1 MRALLLRK
9 SEFKKHKLAS
19 LIGLGLLSA
28 TLGNSASASCSYT
41 VTNSWG
47 SGFTAAVRVTNDT
60 AATVNG
66 WQVNWSYTNNK
77 VSSAWNA
84 VLSGTYSATNLG
96 WNGTLQPGQSAEFGV
111 QGTTNGGAVE
121 APALTGNLC
130 GTAAASSSSKIASSA
145 QAVSSARVASS
156 TASSS
161 SLAPVTTNI
170 ANLATATTSYVSA
183 WETIRALNDNSN
195 PANSNDKSAG
205 AYGNWNNP
213 NSIQWVQYDWPQ
225 PYSLS
230 NTQIYWFDDNGGVLT
245 PTRAYIE
252 YWNGSA
258 WVNAGNVPLVKN
270 AFNTVNLSG
279 VRTSRLRVSMLN
291 ATQSTGI
298 LEWRVAGTVQ
308 GGNNSSLAASSIRSS
323 TPVSSAASSV
333 RSSQNNSALT
343 SSTATSIARSS
354 SPASSSRA
362 AASSIGV
369 SSSAASSA
377 PAVFTPITT
386 QYEYDGINTSNA
398 VYKDSNRF
406 RLYYGAD
413 NKRGPKGNLGTHSD
427 ADVTRMLEHMEK
439 VYDFFVRDRG
449 FKSPAQS
456 VHTNR
461 TGLFKI
467 NVYSVTDID
476 AGGFM
481 GYNGTAGLSYLV
493 MRSNLLNT
501 NSISTHEFGHGITL
515 AESIWI
521 DKARTGAWWET
532 TAEWFADTYMSPL
545 TNSTNFDVNS
555 LHAASNLTIVHKDN
569 LYQAWPF
576 LNYLANNP
584 DNYTNLGRDAIRNL
598 IRAHQGQETPL
609 HSLARLV
616 QPTSIKT
623 LVGRY
628 RARIAYGDI
637 GHPLVQQRVL
647 TAQRDASFRTR
658 AYRNLE
664 SIGTNLYRVLEAR
677 KPQYTGS
684 NIIPLTATGSGEIN
698 IQVTNLGNGLSD
710 SNFTAIVAIK
720 AANNSVRYVEL
731 ANGAGSFQLASGE
744 ESSLVVTNTPDS
756 LYLYNAF
763 ESTSTSPESIGL
775 NYQVQILGAR
785 PRD

>member
-1 MRALLLRK
+1 MRHTI
-9 SEFKKHKLAS
+9 FKKRQLAL
-19 LIGLGLLSA
+19 LIGLGIATA
-28 TLGNSASASCSYT
+28 TLGNVANASCSYT

-47 SGFTAAVRVTNDT
+47 SGFTAAIRVTNDT
-60 AATVNG
+60 ATAVNG
-66 WQVNWSYTNNK
+66 WQVNWAYTNNRA
-77 VSSAWNA
+77 SNAWNA
-84 VLSGTYSATNLG
+84 LLSGNSTANNTATNIG
-96 WNGTLQPGQSAEFGV
+96 WNGRLQPGQAAEFGL

-121 APALTGNLC
+121 TPTLTGTLC
-130 GTAAASSSSKIASSA
+130 GAATASSASNASSSRQTVSSA
-145 QAVSSARVASS
+145 QAVSSVRSSASS
-156 TASSS
+156 TAP
-161 SLAPVTTNI
+161 APANI
-170 ANLATATTSYVSA
+170 ASLATATTSYVSA
-183 WETIRALNDNSN
+183 WETLRAVNDNSN

-225 PYSLS
+225 SFNLS
-230 NTQIYWFDDNGGVLT
+230 STQVYWFDDNGGVLT

-270 AFNTVNLSG
+270 AFNSLALNG
-279 VRTSRLRVSMLN
+279 VTTNRLRISMLN

-298 LEWRVAGTVQ
+298 LEWRVAGAVQ
-308 GGNNSSLAASSIRSS
+308 TGNASSVAVSSARSSAAVSSLVSSSIRSS
-323 TPVSSAASSV
+323 SLPSSAVSS
-333 RSSQNNSALT
+333 
-343 SSTATSIARSS
+343 STRSS
-354 SPASSSRA
+354 SSSSLVSSSRA
-362 AASSIGV
+362 AVSSVGV

-377 PAVFTPITT
+377 PAVFTPITN
-386 QYEYDGINTSNA
+386 QYEYDGVNTTNA

-406 RLYYGAD
+406 RLYYGLD
-413 NKRGPKGNLGTHSD
+413 NKRGPKGNLGLHSD

-439 VYDFFVRDRG
+439 VYDYFVTNRG

-456 VHTNR
+456 VHANR
-461 TGLFKI
+461 PGSFKI

-493 MRSNLLNT
+493 MRSNLLNVD
-501 NSISTHEFGHGITL
+501 SISTHEFGHGITL
-515 AESIWI
+515 AEAIWI

-532 TAEWFADTYMSPL
+532 TAEWFADAYISPL
-545 TNSTNFDVNS
+545 TNTTNFNVDS
-555 LHAASNLTIVHKDN
+555 LHVASNLTIVHKDN

-576 LNYLANNP
+576 LNYLTNNP
-584 DNYTNLGRDAIRNL
+584 DNYTNLGRDAVRTM

-616 QPTSIKT
+616 QPTPINT
-623 LVGRY
+623 LIGRY

-637 GHPLVQQRVL
+637 GNPLVQQRVL
-647 TAQRDASFRTR
+647 NAQRDTNFRNR

-698 IQVTNLGNGLSD
+698 LQVTNLGNGLSD

-720 AANNSVRYVEL
+720 AANNSVRYVAL
-731 ANGAGSFQLASGE
+731 ANGSGSFQLAAGE

-763 ESTSTSPESIGL
+763 ESTSASADAIGL

>member
-1 MRALLLRK
+1 MRT
-9 SEFKKHKLAS
+9 FKIQQRNLAAI
-19 LIGLGLLSA
+19 IGLGLASGLMA
-28 TLGNSASASCSYT
+28 TTASAACVYT
-41 VTNSWG
+41 VSNSWG
-47 SGFTAAVRVTNDT
+47 SGFTASIRVTNDT
-60 AATVNG
+60 TAAVNG
-66 WQVNWSYTNNK
+66 WQVSWSYARNT
-77 VSSAWNA
+77 VASAWNA
-84 VLSGTYSATNLG
+84 QLSGNYSATNLA
-96 WNGTLQPGQSAEFGV
+96 WNGRLNPGQSAELGV
-111 QGTTNGGAVE
+111 QGATNGGAIE
-121 APALTGNLC
+121 APTITGALC
-130 GTAAASSSSKIASSA
+130 GSSTTSSAASSTLVISSSASS
-145 QAVSSARVASS
+145 VVR
-156 TASSS
+156 SSS
-161 SLAPVTTNI
+161 SSVVPVANNI
-170 ANLATATTSYVSA
+170 AALATATTSYVSA
-183 WETIRALNDNSN
+183 WETLRAVNDNSN

-225 PYSLS
+225 QYSLS

-270 AFNTVNLSG
+270 AFNTLALNG
-279 VRTSRLRVSMLN
+279 VITNRLRVFMLN

-298 LEWRVAGTVQ
+298 LEWRVAGNTSGVT
-308 GGNNSSLAASSIRSS
+308 SSVSSSVPSVTSSSPRSS
-323 TPVSSAASSV
+323 SAVSTS
-333 RSSQNNSALT
+333 RSSQSSALT
-343 SSTATSIARSS
+343 SSSRSS
-354 SPASSSRA
+354 SSSLISSSSSSRA
-362 AASSIGV
+362 AV
-369 SSSAASSA
+369 SSSAASSSA
-377 PAVFTPITT
+377 AAVFTPITN
-386 QYEYDGINTSNA
+386 QYEYEGINTGNA

-439 VYDFFVRDRG
+439 VYDYFVTNRG

-456 VHTNR
+456 IHANR
-461 TGLFKI
+461 PGSFKI

-493 MRSNLLNT
+493 MRSNLLNVD
-501 NSISTHEFGHGITL
+501 SISTHEFGHGITL
-515 AESIWI
+515 AEAIWI

-532 TAEWFADTYMSPL
+532 TAEWFADAYMSPL
-545 TNSTNFDVNS
+545 NNTTNFDTNS

-576 LNYLANNP
+576 LNYLSNNP
-584 DNYTNLGRDAIRNL
+584 DNYANLGRDAIRNL

-616 QPTSIKT
+616 QPVSIQT

-637 GHPLVQQRVL
+637 GHPLVQARVL

-664 SIGTNLYRVLEAR
+664 AIDSTTYRVIAAR

-684 NIIPLTATGSGEIN
+684 NIIPLTATGTGQIN

-710 SNFTAIVAIK
+710 SGFTAVVAIK
-720 AANNSVRYVEL
+720 ASNNSVRYMDL
-731 ANGAGSFQLASGE
+731 PNGIGSFQLATGE
-744 ESSLVVTNTPDS
+744 ESSLVVTNTPTS

-763 ESTSTSPESIGL
+763 ESTATSPESIGL

>member
-1 MRALLLRK
+1 MRRSLFGKHL
-9 SEFKKHKLAS
+9 FKKNQLAL
-19 LIGLGLLSA
+19 LIGLGLVTTA
-28 TLGNSASASCSYT
+28 FGNAANASCNYT
-41 VTNSWG
+41 ITNSWG
-47 SGFTAAVRVTNDT
+47 TGFTAAIRITNDT
-60 AATVNG
+60 ATTVNS
-66 WQVNWSYTNNK
+66 WQVNWTYANNK
-77 VSSAWNA
+77 VSNAWNA
-84 VLSGTYSATNLG
+84 LLSGNYNATNIS
-96 WNGTLQPGQSAEFGV
+96 WNGRIQPGQSVEFGL
-111 QGTTNGGAVE
+111 QGTTNGGAIE
-121 APALTGNLC
+121 SPTLTGALC
-130 GTAAASSSSKIASSA
+130 GTANASSSSRVASSA
-145 QAVSSARVASS
+145 QTLSSAR
-156 TASSS
+156 SSS
-161 SLAPVTTNI
+161 SSIVSTPANI
-170 ANLATATTSYVSA
+170 AGLATATTSYVSA

-195 PANSNDKSAG
+195 PTNSNDKSAG
-205 AYGNWNNP
+205 VYGNWNNP

-225 PYSLS
+225 NYNLS
-230 NTQIYWFDDNGGVLT
+230 STQIYWFDDNGGVLT
-245 PTRAYIE
+245 PTRAYVE

-270 AFNTVNLSG
+270 AFNTLALNDVVTN
-279 VRTSRLRVSMLN
+279 RLRVSMLN

-298 LEWRVAGTVQ
+298 LEWRVAGAVQ
-308 GGNNSSLAASSIRSS
+308 GGNASSTAVSSTRSS
-323 TPVSSAASSV
+323 TPVSSVGSSAI
-333 RSSQNNSALT
+333 RSSQ
-343 SSTATSIARSS
+343 
-354 SPASSSRA
+354 ASSLA
-362 AASSIGV
+362 I
-369 SSSAASSA
+369 SSAASSVA
-377 PAVFTPITT
+377 RSSSSLASSSRVAVSSVGASSSATSSAAAVFTPITN
-386 QYEYDGINTSNA
+386 QYEYEGINTGNA

-413 NKRGPKGNLGTHSD
+413 NKRGPKGNLGIHSD

-439 VYDFFVRDRG
+439 VYDYFVRDRG

-456 VHTNR
+456 IHANR
-461 TGLFKI
+461 PGSFKI

-493 MRSNLLNT
+493 MRSNLLNVD
-501 NSISTHEFGHGITL
+501 SISTHEFGHGITL
-515 AESIWI
+515 AEAIWI

-545 TNSTNFDVNS
+545 TNNTNFDVNS
-555 LHAASNLTIVHKDN
+555 MHAASNLTIVHKDN

-576 LNYLANNP
+576 MNYLSNNP
-584 DNYTNLGRDAIRNL
+584 DNYANLGRDAVRNL

-637 GHPLVQQRVL
+637 GHPLVQQKVL
-647 TAQRDASFRTR
+647 AAQRDASFRTR

-664 SIGTNLYRVLEAR
+664 SIGSNMYRVLEAR
-677 KPQYTGS
+677 KPQFTGS
-684 NIIPLTATGSGEIN
+684 NIIPLTATGSGDIN

-720 AANNSVRYVEL
+720 ATNNSVRYVDL

-744 ESSLVVTNTPDS
+744 EASLVVTNTPDS

-763 ESTSTSPESIGL
+763 ESTSTNPESIGL

>member
-1 MRALLLRK
+1 MR
-9 SEFKKHKLAS
+9 KLTMAS
-19 LIGLGLLSA
+19 VIRLGWGLGFAGALTTTSTSA
-28 TLGNSASASCSYT
+28 ACVYT
-41 VTNSWG
+41 VSNSWG
-47 SGFTAAVRVTNDT
+47 SGFTASIRVTNDT
-60 AATVNG
+60 AATANG
-66 WQVNWSYTNNK
+66 WQVNWSYARNT
-77 VSSAWNA
+77 VTSAWNA
-84 VLSGTYSATNLG
+84 QLSGNYSATNLA
-96 WNGTLQPGQSAEFGV
+96 WNGRLTPGQSAEFGV
-111 QGTTNGGAVE
+111 QGATNGGAIE
-121 APALTGNLC
+121 APTITGALC
-130 GTAAASSSSKIASSA
+130 GSSTTSSAVSSTPVISSSASSVVRSSSSS
-145 QAVSSARVASS
+145 VVPVAN
-156 TASSS
+156 
-161 SLAPVTTNI
+161 NI
-170 ANLATATTSYVSA
+170 AALATATTSYVSA
-183 WETIRALNDNSN
+183 WETLRAVNDNSN

-225 PYSLS
+225 QYSLS

-252 YWNGSA
+252 YWNGST
-258 WVNAGNVPLVKN
+258 WVNTGDVPLVKN
-270 AFNTVNLSG
+270 AFNTLALNG
-279 VRTSRLRVSMLN
+279 VTTNRLRVSMLN

-298 LEWRVAGTVQ
+298 LEWRVAGAASGVTSSAQSSSTLSVAS
-308 GGNNSSLAASSIRSS
+308 SSLRSS
-323 TPVSSAASSV
+323 SAVSSS
-333 RSSQNNSALT
+333 RSSQSSAVV
-343 SSTATSIARSS
+343 SSSRSS
-354 SPASSSRA
+354 SSVLISSSSSSRVA
-362 AASSIGV
+362 V
-369 SSSAASSA
+369 SSSAASSSA
-377 PAVFTPITT
+377 PAVFTPITN
-386 QYEYDGINTSNA
+386 QYEYDGINTGNA
-398 VYKDSNRF
+398 VYQDSNRF
-406 RLYYGAD
+406 RLYYGED

-427 ADVTRMLEHMEK
+427 ADVTRMLDHMEK
-439 VYDFFVRDRG
+439 VYDYFVTNRG

-456 VHTNR
+456 VHSNR
-461 TGLFKI
+461 PGSFKI

-493 MRSNLLNT
+493 MRSNLLNVD
-501 NSISTHEFGHGITL
+501 SISTHEFGHGITL
-515 AESIWI
+515 AEAIWI

-532 TAEWFADTYMSPL
+532 TAEWFADAYISPI

-576 LNYLANNP
+576 LNYLSNNP
-584 DNYTNLGRDAIRNL
+584 DNYTNLGRDAVRNL

-647 TAQRDASFRTR
+647 TAQRDAGFRTR

-664 SIGTNLYRVLEAR
+664 SIGSNMYRVLEAR
-677 KPQYTGS
+677 KPQFTGS
-684 NIIPLTATGSGEIN
+684 NIIPLTITGSGEIN

-710 SNFTAIVAIK
+710 SNFTAIAAIK
-720 AANNSVRYVEL
+720 ATNNSVRYVDL

-744 ESSLVVTNTPDS
+744 EASLVVTNTPDS

-763 ESTSTSPESIGL
+763 ESTSTNPESIGL

>member
-1 MRALLLRK
+1 MRRSLFAKHL
-9 SEFKKHKLAS
+9 FKKNQLVL
-19 LIGLGLLSA
+19 LIGLGLA
-28 TLGNSASASCSYT
+28 TATFGNTANASCNYT
-41 VTNSWG
+41 ITNSWG
-47 SGFTAAVRVTNDT
+47 TGFTAAIRITNDT
-60 AATVNG
+60 ATTVNS
-66 WQVNWSYTNNK
+66 WQVNWTYANNK
-77 VSSAWNA
+77 VSNAWNA
-84 VLSGTYSATNLG
+84 MLSGNYSATNIS
-96 WNGTLQPGQSAEFGV
+96 WNGRIQPGQSVEFGL
-111 QGTTNGGAVE
+111 QGTTNGGAIE
-121 APALTGNLC
+121 SPTLTGALC
-130 GTAAASSSSKIASSA
+130 GTANASSSSRVASSA
-145 QAVSSARVASS
+145 QTLSSAR
-156 TASSS
+156 S
-161 SLAPVTTNI
+161 SLSSIAPTPANI
-170 ANLATATTSYVSA
+170 ASLATATTSYVSA

-195 PANSNDKSAG
+195 PTNSNDKSAG

-225 PYSLS
+225 NFNLS
-230 NTQIYWFDDNGGVLT
+230 STQIYWFDDNGGVLT
-245 PTRAYIE
+245 PTRAYVE

-270 AFNTVNLSG
+270 AFNTLALNG
-279 VRTSRLRVSMLN
+279 VVTNRLRVSMLN

-308 GGNNSSLAASSIRSS
+308 GGN
-323 TPVSSAASSV
+323 
-333 RSSQNNSALT
+333 T
-343 SSTATSIARSS
+343 SSTATSSIRSSAPVSSVGSSAIRSSQASSLAISSAASSIARSS
-354 SPASSSRA
+354 SSLASSSRA
-362 AASSIGV
+362 AVSSVGA
-369 SSSAASSA
+369 SSSATSSA
-377 PAVFTPITT
+377 AAVFTPITN
-386 QYEYDGINTSNA
+386 QYEYEGINTGNA

-439 VYDFFVRDRG
+439 VYDYFVRDRG

-456 VHTNR
+456 IHANR
-461 TGLFKI
+461 PGSFKI

-493 MRSNLLNT
+493 MRSNLLNVD
-501 NSISTHEFGHGITL
+501 SISTHEFGHGITL
-515 AESIWI
+515 AEAIWI

-532 TAEWFADTYMSPL
+532 TAEWFADTYISPL
-545 TNSTNFDVNS
+545 TNNTNFDVNS

-576 LNYLANNP
+576 LNYLSNNP
-584 DNYTNLGRDAIRNL
+584 DNYANLGRDAVRNL

-637 GHPLVQQRVL
+637 GHPLVQQKVL
-647 TAQRDASFRTR
+647 AAQRDTSFRTR

-664 SIGTNLYRVLEAR
+664 SIGSNMYRVLEAR
-677 KPQYTGS
+677 KPQFTGS
-684 NIIPLTATGSGEIN
+684 NIIPLTATGSGDIN

-720 AANNSVRYVEL
+720 AANNSVRYVDL

-744 ESSLVVTNTPDS
+744 EASLVVTNTPDS

-763 ESTSTSPESIGL
+763 ESTSTNPESIGL

>member
-1 MRALLLRK
+1 
-9 SEFKKHKLAS
+9 
-19 LIGLGLLSA
+19 
-28 TLGNSASASCSYT
+28 
-41 VTNSWG
+41 
-47 SGFTAAVRVTNDT
+47 
-60 AATVNG
+60 
-66 WQVNWSYTNNK
+66 
-77 VSSAWNA
+77 
-84 VLSGTYSATNLG
+84 
-96 WNGTLQPGQSAEFGV
+96 
-111 QGTTNGGAVE
+111 
-121 APALTGNLC
+121 
-130 GTAAASSSSKIASSA
+130 
-145 QAVSSARVASS
+145 
-156 TASSS
+156 
-161 SLAPVTTNI
+161 
-170 ANLATATTSYVSA
+170 
-183 WETIRALNDNSN
+183 
-195 PANSNDKSAG
+195 
-205 AYGNWNNP
+205 
-213 NSIQWVQYDWPQ
+213 
-225 PYSLS
+225 
-230 NTQIYWFDDNGGVLT
+230 GGVLT
-245 PTRAYIE
+245 PTRAYVE

-270 AFNTVNLSG
+270 AFNTLALNGIVTN
-279 VRTSRLRVSMLN
+279 RLRVSMLN

-298 LEWRVAGTVQ
+298 LEWRVAGAVQ
-308 GGNNSSLAASSIRSS
+308 GGNASSTAVSSIRSS
-323 TPVSSAASSV
+323 TPVSSVGSSAI
-333 RSSQNNSALT
+333 RSSQASSLAI
-343 SSTATSIARSS
+343 SSTASSIARSS
-354 SPASSSRA
+354 SSLASSSRA
-362 AASSIGV
+362 AVSSVGI
-369 SSSAASSA
+369 SSSATSSA
-377 PAVFTPITT
+377 AAVFTPITN
-386 QYEYDGINTSNA
+386 QYEYEGINTGNA
-398 VYKDSNRF
+398 VFKDSNRF

-439 VYDFFVRDRG
+439 VYDYFVRDRG

-456 VHTNR
+456 IHANR
-461 TGLFKI
+461 PGSFKI

-493 MRSNLLNT
+493 MRSNLLNVD
-501 NSISTHEFGHGITL
+501 SISTHEFGHGITL
-515 AESIWI
+515 AEAIWI

-532 TAEWFADTYMSPL
+532 TAEWFADTYMSPI

-555 LHAASNLTIVHKDN
+555 LHAASNLTIAHKDN

-576 LNYLANNP
+576 LNYLSNNP
-584 DNYTNLGRDAIRNL
+584 DNYTNLGRDAVRNL

-637 GHPLVQQRVL
+637 GHPLVQQKVL
-647 TAQRDASFRTR
+647 AAQRDTSFRTR

-664 SIGTNLYRVLEAR
+664 SIGSNMYRVLEAR
-677 KPQYTGS
+677 KPQFTGS
-684 NIIPLTATGSGEIN
+684 NIIPLTATGSGDIN

-720 AANNSVRYVEL
+720 ATNNSVRYVDL

-744 ESSLVVTNTPDS
+744 EASLVVTNTPDS

-763 ESTSTSPESIGL
+763 ESTSTNPESIGL

>member
-1 MRALLLRK
+1 MRKLTMASIISLGFAGALTTT
-9 SEFKKHKLAS
+9 A
-19 LIGLGLLSA
+19 
-28 TLGNSASASCSYT
+28 ASAACVYT
-41 VTNSWG
+41 VSNSWG
-47 SGFTAAVRVTNDT
+47 SGFTASIRVTNDT

-66 WQVNWSYTNNK
+66 WQVNWNYARNSVT
-77 VSSAWNA
+77 SAWN
-84 VLSGTYSATNLG
+84 VQLSGNYSATNLA
-96 WNGTLQPGQSAEFGV
+96 WNGRLNPGQSAEFGV
-111 QGTTNGGAVE
+111 QGATNGGALE
-121 APALTGNLC
+121 APSITGTLC
-130 GTAAASSSSKIASSA
+130 GSSTTSSAASSTPIISNSASS
-145 QAVSSARVASS
+145 VVRS
-156 TASSS
+156 SSS
-161 SLAPVTTNI
+161 SLVPVVNNI
-170 ANLATATTSYVSA
+170 ATLATATTSYVSA

-225 PYSLS
+225 NFSLN

-245 PTRAYIE
+245 PTRAYVE

-270 AFNTVNLSG
+270 AFNALALNG
-279 VRTSRLRVSMLN
+279 VVTNRLRVSMLN
-291 ATQSTGI
+291 TTQSTGI

-308 GGNNSSLAASSIRSS
+308 NGNASSVAVSSIRSS
-323 TPVSSAASSV
+323 TPVSSVGSSAI
-333 RSSQNNSALT
+333 RSSQP
-343 SSTATSIARSS
+343 SSVASSIARTSS
-354 SPASSSRA
+354 SSLLASSSRA
-362 AASSIGV
+362 AVSSVGV
-369 SSSAASSA
+369 SSSASSSA
-377 PAVFTPITT
+377 AAVFTPITN

-439 VYDFFVRDRG
+439 VYDYFVRDRG

-456 VHTNR
+456 IHANR
-461 TGLFKI
+461 PGSFKI

-515 AESIWI
+515 AEAIWI

-532 TAEWFADTYMSPL
+532 TAEWFADAYMSPI

-576 LNYLANNP
+576 LNYLSNNP
-584 DNYTNLGRDAIRNL
+584 DNYANLGRDAVRNM

-637 GHPLVQQRVL
+637 GHPLVQQKVL
-647 TAQRDASFRTR
+647 AAQRDASFRTR

-664 SIGTNLYRVLEAR
+664 SIGTNMYRVLEAR
-677 KPQYTGS
+677 KPQFTGS

-720 AANNSVRYVEL
+720 ATNNSVRYVDL
-731 ANGAGSFQLASGE
+731 ANGAGSFQLVSGE
-744 ESSLVVTNTPDS
+744 EASLVVTNTPDS

-763 ESTSTSPESIGL
+763 ESTSTNPESIGL

>member
-1 MRALLLRK
+1 MR
-9 SEFKKHKLAS
+9 KLTMAS
-19 LIGLGLLSA
+19 VIRLGWGLGFACAL
-28 TLGNSASASCSYT
+28 TTTSASAVCVYT
-41 VTNSWG
+41 VSNSWG
-47 SGFTAAVRVTNDT
+47 SGFTASIRVTNDT
-60 AATVNG
+60 TATVNG
-66 WQVNWSYTNNK
+66 WQVNWSYARNT
-77 VSSAWNA
+77 VASAWNA
-84 VLSGTYSATNLG
+84 QLSGNYSATNLA
-96 WNGTLQPGQSAEFGV
+96 WNGRLTPGQSAEFGV
-111 QGTTNGGAVE
+111 QGATNGGAIE
-121 APALTGNLC
+121 APTITGALC
-130 GTAAASSSSKIASSA
+130 GSSTTSSAASSTLVISSSASS
-145 QAVSSARVASS
+145 VVR
-156 TASSS
+156 SSS
-161 SLAPVTTNI
+161 SSVVPVANNI
-170 ANLATATTSYVSA
+170 AALATATTSYVSA
-183 WETIRALNDNSN
+183 WETLRAVNDNSN

-225 PYSLS
+225 QYSLS

-270 AFNTVNLSG
+270 AFNTLALNG
-279 VRTSRLRVSMLN
+279 VITNRLRVSMLN

-298 LEWRVAGTVQ
+298 LEWRVAGNASGITSSV
-308 GGNNSSLAASSIRSS
+308 SSLVSSVASSSLRSS
-323 TPVSSAASSV
+323 SIISSS
-333 RSSQNNSALT
+333 RSSQSSAVV
-343 SSTATSIARSS
+343 SSSRSS
-354 SPASSSRA
+354 SSALISSSSNSRA
-362 AASSIGV
+362 TV
-369 SSSAASSA
+369 SSSAASSSA
-377 PAVFTPITT
+377 PAVFTPITN
-386 QYEYDGINTSNA
+386 QYEYDGINTGNA

-427 ADVTRMLEHMEK
+427 ADVTRMLDHMEK
-439 VYDFFVRDRG
+439 VYDYFVTNRG

-456 VHTNR
+456 VHSNR
-461 TGLFKI
+461 PGSFKI

-493 MRSNLLNT
+493 MRSNLLNVD
-501 NSISTHEFGHGITL
+501 SISTHEFGHGITL
-515 AESIWI
+515 AEAIWI

-532 TAEWFADTYMSPL
+532 TAEWFADAYMSPI
-545 TNSTNFDVNS
+545 TNTTNFDVNS

-576 LNYLANNP
+576 LNYLSNNP

-616 QPTSIKT
+616 QPVSVQT

-637 GHPLVQQRVL
+637 GHPLVQARVL
-647 TAQRDASFRTR
+647 SAQRDATFRTR

-664 SIGTNLYRVLEAR
+664 AIDSTTWRVIAAR

-684 NIIPLTATGSGEIN
+684 NIIPLMATGTGQIS

-710 SNFTAIVAIK
+710 SGFTAVVAIK
-720 AANNSVRYVEL
+720 ASNNGVRYVDL
-731 ANGAGSFQLASGE
+731 PNGTGSFQLASGE
-744 ESSLVVTNTPDS
+744 ESSLVVTNTPTS

-763 ESTSTSPESIGL
+763 ESTTTSPESIGL

>member
-1 MRALLLRK
+1 L
-9 SEFKKHKLAS
+9 
-19 LIGLGLLSA
+19 
-28 TLGNSASASCSYT
+28 N
-41 VTNSWG
+41 
-47 SGFTAAVRVTNDT
+47 
-60 AATVNG
+60 
-66 WQVNWSYTNNK
+66 
-77 VSSAWNA
+77 
-84 VLSGTYSATNLG
+84 
-96 WNGTLQPGQSAEFGV
+96 PGQSAEFGV
-111 QGTTNGGAVE
+111 QGATNGGALE
-121 APALTGNLC
+121 APSITGTLC
-130 GTAAASSSSKIASSA
+130 GSSTTSSAASSTPIISNSASS
-145 QAVSSARVASS
+145 VVRS
-156 TASSS
+156 SSS
-161 SLAPVTTNI
+161 SLVPVVNNI
-170 ANLATATTSYVSA
+170 ATLATATTSYVSA

-225 PYSLS
+225 NFSLN

-245 PTRAYIE
+245 PTRAYVE

-270 AFNTVNLSG
+270 AFNALALNG
-279 VRTSRLRVSMLN
+279 VVTNRLRVSMLN
-291 ATQSTGI
+291 TTQSTGI

-308 GGNNSSLAASSIRSS
+308 NGNASSVAVSSIRSS
-323 TPVSSAASSV
+323 TPVSSVGSSAI
-333 RSSQNNSALT
+333 RSSQP
-343 SSTATSIARSS
+343 SSVASSIARTSS
-354 SPASSSRA
+354 SSLLASSSRA
-362 AASSIGV
+362 AVSSVGV
-369 SSSAASSA
+369 SSSASSSA
-377 PAVFTPITT
+377 AAVFTPITN

-439 VYDFFVRDRG
+439 VYDYFVRDRG

-456 VHTNR
+456 IHANR
-461 TGLFKI
+461 PGSFKI

-515 AESIWI
+515 AEAIWI

-532 TAEWFADTYMSPL
+532 TAEWFADAYMSPI

-576 LNYLANNP
+576 LNYLSNNP
-584 DNYTNLGRDAIRNL
+584 DNYANLGRDAVRNM

-637 GHPLVQQRVL
+637 GHPLVQQKVL
-647 TAQRDASFRTR
+647 AAQRDASFRTR

-664 SIGTNLYRVLEAR
+664 SIGTNMYRVLEAR
-677 KPQYTGS
+677 KPQFTGS

-720 AANNSVRYVEL
+720 ATNNSVRYVDL
-731 ANGAGSFQLASGE
+731 ANGAGSFQLVSGE

-763 ESTSTSPESIGL
+763 ESTSTNPESIGL

>member
-1 MRALLLRK
+1 MHLSL
-9 SEFKKHKLAS
+9 SEKHLFKKNQLTL
-19 LIGLGLLSA
+19 LIGLGLLTA
-28 TLGNSASASCSYT
+28 TLGNTANASCNYT
-41 VTNSWG
+41 ITNSWG
-47 SGFTAAVRVTNDT
+47 SGFTAAIRITNDT
-60 AATVNG
+60 ATTING
-66 WQVNWSYTNNK
+66 WQVNWTYANNR
-77 VSSAWNA
+77 VSNAWNA
-84 VLSGTYSATNLG
+84 ILSGSYSATNIS
-96 WNGTLQPGQSAEFGV
+96 WNGRIQPGQSVEFGL
-111 QGTTNGGAVE
+111 QGTTNGGPIE
-121 APALTGNLC
+121 SPTLTGALC
-130 GTAAASSSSKIASSA
+130 GAVAASSSSKVASSA
-145 QAVSSARVASS
+145 QTLSS
-156 TASSS
+156 TRSSS
-161 SLAPVTTNI
+161 SSIAPTPANI
-170 ANLATATTSYVSA
+170 ASLATATTSYVSA

-213 NSIQWVQYDWPQ
+213 NTIQWVQYDWPQ
-225 PYSLS
+225 NFSLN

-245 PTRAYIE
+245 PTRAYVE

-270 AFNTVNLSG
+270 AFNALALNG
-279 VRTSRLRVSMLN
+279 VVTNRLRVSMLN
-291 ATQSTGI
+291 TTQSTGI

-308 GGNNSSLAASSIRSS
+308 NGNASSVAVSSIRSS
-323 TPVSSAASSV
+323 TPVSSVGSSAI
-333 RSSQNNSALT
+333 RSSQP
-343 SSTATSIARSS
+343 SSVASSIARTSS
-354 SPASSSRA
+354 SSLLASSSRA
-362 AASSIGV
+362 AVSSVGV
-369 SSSAASSA
+369 SSSAA
-377 PAVFTPITT
+377 AVFTPITN

-439 VYDFFVRDRG
+439 VYDYFVRDRG

-456 VHTNR
+456 IHANR
-461 TGLFKI
+461 PGSFKI

-515 AESIWI
+515 AEAIWI

-532 TAEWFADTYMSPL
+532 TAEWFADAYMSPI

-576 LNYLANNP
+576 LNYLSNNP
-584 DNYTNLGRDAIRNL
+584 DNYANLGRDAVRNM

-637 GHPLVQQRVL
+637 GHPLVQQKVL
-647 TAQRDASFRTR
+647 AAQRDASFRTR

-664 SIGTNLYRVLEAR
+664 SIGTNMYRVLEAR
-677 KPQYTGS
+677 KPQFTGS

-720 AANNSVRYVEL
+720 ATNNSVRYVDL
-731 ANGAGSFQLASGE
+731 ANGAGSFQLVSGE
-744 ESSLVVTNTPDS
+744 EASLVVTNTPDS

-763 ESTSTSPESIGL
+763 ESTSSNPESIGL

>member
-1 MRALLLRK
+1 MRR
-9 SEFKKHKLAS
+9 FKFQQSNLAAIVSLSLAS
-19 LIGLGLLSA
+19 SLMA
-28 TLGNSASASCSYT
+28 TNASAACSYT
-41 VTNSWG
+41 VSNSWG
-47 SGFTAAVRVTNDT
+47 SGFTASIRVTNDT
-60 AATVNG
+60 AAAVNG
-66 WQVNWSYTNNK
+66 WQVNWSYARNSVT
-77 VSSAWNA
+77 SAWNA
-84 VLSGTYSATNLG
+84 QLSGDYSATNLA
-96 WNGTLQPGQSAEFGV
+96 WNGRLNPGQSAEFGV
-111 QGTTNGGAVE
+111 QGVTNGGAIEVPNING
-121 APALTGNLC
+121 ALC
-130 GTAAASSSSKIASSA
+130 GSSATSSTPVISSSASSLVRSSSSS
-145 QAVSSARVASS
+145 VTPVAN
-156 TASSS
+156 
-161 SLAPVTTNI
+161 NI
-170 ANLATATTSYVSA
+170 AALATATTSYVST
-183 WETIRALNDNSN
+183 WETLRAVNDNSN

-225 PYSLS
+225 NYQLS

-270 AFNTVNLSG
+270 AFNTLALNGIVTN
-279 VRTSRLRVSMLN
+279 RLRVSMLN

-298 LEWRVAGTVQ
+298 LEWRVAGNASGVT
-308 GGNNSSLAASSIRSS
+308 SSVSSS
-323 TPVSSAASSV
+323 TPAV
-333 RSSQNNSALT
+333 T
-343 SSTATSIARSS
+343 SSSLRSS
-354 SPASSSRA
+354 SAESSSR
-362 AASSIGV
+362 SSLSSAVISSSRSSSSVLISSSSSSRVAV
-369 SSSAASSA
+369 SSSATSSSA
-377 PAVFTPITT
+377 AAVFTPITN
-386 QYEYDGINTSNA
+386 QYEYDGINTGNA

-427 ADVTRMLEHMEK
+427 ADVTRMLAHMEK
-439 VYDFFVRDRG
+439 VYDYFVTNRG

-456 VHTNR
+456 VHSNR
-461 TGLFKI
+461 PGSFKI

-493 MRSNLLNT
+493 MRSNLLNVD
-501 NSISTHEFGHGITL
+501 SISTHEFGHGITL
-515 AESIWI
+515 AEAIWI

-532 TAEWFADTYMSPL
+532 TAEWFADAYMSPL
-545 TNSTNFDVNS
+545 NNTTNFSTES
-555 LHAASNLTIVHKDN
+555 LHAGSWRTIVHKDN
-569 LYQAWPF
+569 LYEAWPF
-576 LNYLANNP
+576 LNYLTNNP
-584 DNYTNLGRDAIRNL
+584 DNYNNLGRDAIRNL

-616 QPTSIKT
+616 QPVSVQT

-637 GHPLVQQRVL
+637 GHPLVQARVL
-647 TAQRDASFRTR
+647 SAQRDASFRTR

-664 SIGTNLYRVLEAR
+664 AIDSTTWHVIAAR

-684 NIIPLTATGSGEIN
+684 NIIPLTATGTGQIS

-710 SNFTAIVAIK
+710 SGFTAVVAIK
-720 AANNSVRYVEL
+720 AANNSVRYVDL
-731 ANGAGSFQLASGE
+731 PNGTGSFQLATSE
-744 ESSLVVTNTPDS
+744 ESSLVVTNTPTS

-763 ESTSTSPESIGL
+763 ESTATSPESIGL

>member
-1 MRALLLRK
+1 MR
-9 SEFKKHKLAS
+9 KLTMAS
-19 LIGLGLLSA
+19 IIGLGF
-28 TLGNSASASCSYT
+28 ASALTTTTASAACVYT
-41 VTNSWG
+41 VNNSWG
-47 SGFTAAVRVTNDT
+47 SGFTASIRVTNDT

-66 WQVNWSYTNNK
+66 WQVNWNYARNSVT
-77 VSSAWNA
+77 SAWNA
-84 VLSGTYSATNLG
+84 QLSGTYSATNLA
-96 WNGTLQPGQSAEFGV
+96 WNGRLNPGQSAEFGV
-111 QGTTNGGAVE
+111 QGATNSGALEVPTIGGA
-121 APALTGNLC
+121 LC
-130 GTAAASSSSKIASSA
+130 GSSTTSSVASSASVISSSTSSVLRSSSSS
-145 QAVSSARVASS
+145 VV
-156 TASSS
+156 
-161 SLAPVTTNI
+161 PVVNNI
-170 ANLATATTSYVSA
+170 AALATATTSYVST
-183 WETIRALNDNSN
+183 WETLRAVNDNSN

-225 PYSLS
+225 NFNLS
-230 NTQIYWFDDNGGVLT
+230 STQIYWFDDNGGVRT
-245 PTRAYIE
+245 PTRAYVE

-258 WVNAGNVPLVKN
+258 WVNAGNVPLVKDT
-270 AFNTVNLSG
+270 FNTLALNGIVTN
-279 VRTSRLRVSMLN
+279 RLRVSMLN

-308 GGNNSSLAASSIRSS
+308 GGNTSSVAVSSIRSS
-323 TPVSSAASSV
+323 TPVSSVGSSAI
-333 RSSQNNSALT
+333 RSSQPGSSQASSLTISSAA
-343 SSTATSIARSS
+343 SSIARSS
-354 SPASSSRA
+354 SSLVSSSRA
-362 AASSIGV
+362 AVSSVSV

-377 PAVFTPITT
+377 AAVFTPITN
-386 QYEYDGINTSNA
+386 QYEYEGINTGNA

-427 ADVTRMLEHMEK
+427 ADVNRMLAHMEK
-439 VYDFFVRDRG
+439 VYDFFVTGRG

-456 VHTNR
+456 TQANKP
-461 TGLFKI
+461 GSFKI
-467 NVYSVTDID
+467 NIYSVNDID

-493 MRSNLLNT
+493 VHSNLLNADGV
-501 NSISTHEFGHGITL
+501 STHEFGHGITL
-515 AESIWI
+515 AEAIWI
-521 DKARTGAWWET
+521 DKGRTGAWWET
-532 TAEWFADTYMSPL
+532 TAEWFADAYLSPL
-545 TNSTNFDVNS
+545 TNTTNFDVNS
-555 LHAASNLTIVHKDN
+555 LHVGSNLTIVHKDN

-576 LNYLANNP
+576 LNYLSNNP
-584 DNYTNLGRDAIRNL
+584 DNYTNLGRDAVRNL

-623 LVGRY
+623 VVGRY

-637 GHPLVQQRVL
+637 GHPLVQQKVL
-647 TAQRDASFRTR
+647 AAQRDASFRTR

-664 SIGTNLYRVLEAR
+664 SIGSNMYRVLEAR
-677 KPQYTGS
+677 KPQFTGS

-720 AANNSVRYVEL
+720 ATNNSVRYVDL

-744 ESSLVVTNTPDS
+744 EASLVVTNTPDS

-763 ESTSTSPESIGL
+763 ESTSTNPESIGL
-775 NYQVQILGAR
+775 NYQVQMLGAR